1 VNTILGDFHKGVTT
15 RSRVAHFCEHY
26 SFVSSIEPHKVEE
39 ALQDSEWVLA
49 MQEELNNFTRNEVW
63 HLVPCPNQNVVGT
76 KWVFRNK
83 QDEHG
88 VVTRNKARLVAKG
101 YSQVEGLDFGETY
114 APVARL
120 ESIRILLAYATYH
133 GFNLYQMDV
142 KSAFLNGPIKEVV
155 YVEQPPGFEDSEY
168 PNHVYKLSKA
178 LYGLEQAPRAWYEC
192 LRDFLITNGFKVG
205 KADSTLFTK
214 TIENDL
220 FVCQIYVD
228 DIIFGSTNK
237 FICEEFS
244 RIMIQKFKMSMMG
257 ELKYFLGFQFKQLQE
272 GTFISQMKYIQ
283 DILTKFGMKDAK
295 PIKTPI
301 GTNGHLDLDTGGKS
315 VDQKVYRSMI
325 GSLLYLCASR
335 PDIMLSVCMCAR
347 FQVDPKE
354 VHLRAVKR
362 ILRYLVHTPK
372 FGLWYPKG
380 SSFDLLGYSDADW
393 AGCKID
399 RKSTSGTCQFLGRS
413 MVSWASKKQNSV
425 ALSTAEAEYIA
436 AGHCC
441 TQLLWMRQTLR
452 DYGYKFSKVPLLC
465 DNESAICMADNPVEP
480 SRTKH
485 IAIRY
490 HFLRDH
496 QQRGNI
502 EIAYINTKDQLA
514 NIFTKPLDEKTFTN
528 LRNELNILDSRNFD

>member
-1 VNTILGDFHKGVTT
+1 MV
-15 RSRVAHFCEHY
+15 
-26 SFVSSIEPHKVEE
+26 
-39 ALQDSEWVLA
+39 

-63 HLVPCPNQNVVGT
+63 HLVPHPNQNVVGT

-101 YSQVEGLDFGETY
+101 YSQVEGLDFDETY

-133 GFNLYQMDV
+133 GFKLYQMDV
-142 KSAFLNGPIKEVV
+142 KSVFLNGPIKEEV

-178 LYGLEQAPRAWYEC
+178 LYGLKQAPRAWYEC

-205 KADSTLFTK
+205 KADPTLFTK
-214 TIENDL
+214 TVEKDL
-220 FVCQIYVD
+220 FICQIYVD

-237 FICEEFS
+237 STCEEFS
-244 RIMIQKFKMSMMG
+244 RIMVQKFEMSMMG
-257 ELKYFLGFQFKQLQE
+257 ELRYFLGFQIKQLQD
-272 GTFISQMKYIQ
+272 GTFISQTKYIQ
-283 DILTKFGMKDAK
+283 DILKKFGMKDGK
-295 PIKTPI
+295 PIKTPM

-335 PDIMLSVCMCAR
+335 LDIMLSVCMYAR
-347 FQVDPKE
+347 FQANPKE

-362 ILRYLVHTPK
+362 IMRYLVYTPK
-372 FGLWYPKG
+372 FGIWYPKG
-380 SSFDLLGYSDADW
+380 STFDLIGYSNVDW

-413 MVSWASKKQNSV
+413 LVSWASKKQNSI
-425 ALSTAEAEYIA
+425 ALSTVEAEYIA
-436 AGHCC
+436 VGHCC
-441 TQLLWMRQTLR
+441 AQLLWMRQTLR
-452 DYGYKFSKVPLLC
+452 DYGYKLRKVPLLC
-465 DNESAICMADNPVEP
+465 DNESAIRMTDNPVEH

-485 IAIRY
+485 IDIRY

-496 QQRGNI
+496 QQKGDI
-502 EIAYINTKDQLA
+502 EIAYVNTKNQLA
-514 NIFTKPLDEKTFTN
+514 DIFTKPLDEKTFSK
-528 LRNELNILDSRNFD
+528 LRNELKILDSRNFD